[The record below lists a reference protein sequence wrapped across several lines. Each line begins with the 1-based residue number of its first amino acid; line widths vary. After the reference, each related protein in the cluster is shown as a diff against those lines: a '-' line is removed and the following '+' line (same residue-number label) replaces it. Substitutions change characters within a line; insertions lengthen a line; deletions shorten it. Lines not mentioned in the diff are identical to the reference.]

1 MILTGV
7 TDMLSDTIKRIEHEI
22 AHNKSIS
29 DQKRSELMKLLVDLK
44 VEINELS
51 KSHSDEAMSIAK
63 ITEASVQVAT
73 SETPDQELLD
83 NSLYGMK
90 LSVRTFEV
98 THPKLVGLINT
109 IGQTLNNIGI

>member
-1 MILTGV
+1 
-7 TDMLSDTIKRIEHEI
+7 MLGDTIKRIEQEI
-22 AHNKSIS
+22 GHNKTIS
-29 DQKRSELMKLLVDLK
+29 DQKRNELMTLLDELK
-44 VEINELS
+44 IEINELS
-51 KSHSDEAMSIAK
+51 KSHSDKARNIAK

-83 NSLYGMK
+83 NSLNGMK

>member
-1 MILTGV
+1 
-7 TDMLSDTIKRIEHEI
+7 MLNDTIKRIEHEI

-29 DQKRSELMKLLVDLK
+29 DQKRSELTTLLGELK

-51 KSHSDEAMSIAK
+51 KSHSDKAKSIAK

-73 SETPDQELLD
+73 SEIPDQELLD
-83 NSLYGMK
+83 NTLNGMK

>member
-1 MILTGV
+1 MLT
-7 TDMLSDTIKRIEHEI
+7 DTIKRIEHEI
-22 AHNKSIS
+22 SYNKSIS
-29 DQKRSELMKLLVDLK
+29 SQKRNELMKLLGELK
-44 VEINELS
+44 IEINELS
-51 KSHSDEAMSIAK
+51 KSDSDKAKNIAK
-63 ITEASVQVAT
+63 ITETSVQVAT

-83 NSLYGMK
+83 NSLNGMK